1 MAGKNQVKTK
11 GSHGGP
17 RQNSGRKPGTKDRA
31 TPNQKQTLSEMAREY
46 TEIAL
51 QTLVEV
57 ARSGT
62 SESARVSAA
71 GMLLD
76 RGYGKPI
83 QALSHE
89 NPDGSAMTGP
99 VLNLTVT
106 RADG

>member
-1 MAGKNQVKTK
+1 
-11 GSHGGP
+11 
-17 RQNSGRKPGTKDRA
+17 
-31 TPNQKQTLSEMAREY
+31 MAREY
-46 TEIAL
+46 TGIAL
-51 QTLVEV
+51 RTLVEV
-57 ARSGT
+57 ATKGT

-71 GMLLD
+71 GIILD
-76 RGYGKPI
+76 RGYGKAI